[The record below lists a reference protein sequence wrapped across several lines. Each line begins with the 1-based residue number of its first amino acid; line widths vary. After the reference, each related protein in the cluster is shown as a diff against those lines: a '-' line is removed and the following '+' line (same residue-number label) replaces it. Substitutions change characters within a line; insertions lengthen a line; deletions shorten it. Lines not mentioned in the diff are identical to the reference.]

1 MELILISENRN
12 KSYRLSI
19 GFFGSLFIGL
29 LFLVAAFGT
38 FHVGGKIAINQAE
51 IAYSALNEQK
61 DVEWKQEFEKQ
72 QTSVDS
78 AKRNAAKSLDAM
90 AARLST
96 LQAHLL
102 RLDALGSRL
111 ADIANISD
119 IEFNLLEPPGMGG
132 PLMIADQ
139 NSLDVIDF
147 IEELKILS
155 QRIEDRNEKFSAME
169 SMLMNSNIQ
178 SQILPQGSPVTGGW
192 TSSLF
197 GWRTD
202 PISGRRDFHEGIDLA
217 GKSGSK
223 VTSVATGIVTWSGR
237 HAGYGIMIEISHGNG
252 YVTRYAHNKKNLVV
266 VGDKV
271 EKGQIIA
278 VMGTSGR
285 STGPHVHFEVVH
297 NGKHVNPRKFV
308 SIN

>member
-1 MELILISENRN
+1 MELILISENKN

-19 GFFGSLFIGL
+19 GLFGSLFIGL
-29 LFLVAAFGT
+29 LFLIAAVAT
-38 FHVGGKIAINQAE
+38 LHVGGKIAVNKAE
-51 IAYSALNEQK
+51 ITYSALNEQK
-61 DVEWKQEFEKQ
+61 DNEWKQEFKKQ

-78 AKRNAAKSLDAM
+78 AKRNAEKSLDAM

-119 IEFNLLEPPGMGG
+119 VEFNLLEPPGMGG
-132 PLMIADQ
+132 PSMIADQ
-139 NSLDVIDF
+139 NSLGVIDF
-147 IEELKILS
+147 VEELQALS
-155 QRIEDRNEKFSAME
+155 QRIEDRKEKFSAME

-192 TSSLF
+192 TSSSF

-202 PISGRRDFHEGIDLA
+202 PISGRKDFHEGIDLA

-223 VTSVATGIVTWSGR
+223 VLSVAAGIVTWSGR
-237 HAGYGIMIEISHGNG
+237 HAGYGHMIEISHGNG
-252 YVTRYAHNKKNLVV
+252 YVTRYSHNKKNLVV

-271 EKGQIIA
+271 EKGQSIA

-285 STGPHVHFEVVH
+285 STGPHVHFEVVY